1 MIFGLFFSHP
11 YGVCAK
17 VYKYVDDQ
25 GKVHYTNNESNIP
38 IKYRSGPSMKPLRG
52 FSDPKLKKPESKEDS
67 NSTESQT
74 PEKPLDDGFSKKD
87 EALVQR
93 SITNLKNNVLR
104 VKAFDDVVYNF
115 TNGRRLVTSIQG
127 GLPAKEKLAS
137 DLASSK
143 VPELL
148 ETKNFLNQSIQKDKQ
163 AKSVGL
169 GLKTHLV
176 AMFNR
181 VRGEAKTQ
189 QGLISKLEKALEKDK
204 EKKEL
209 AKKEKAE
216 KEKNEKEKVEKNK
229 KNEKQALE
237 KKYSN
242 SSDSLDSAKRNQ
254 RLKTE
259 GSSY

>member
-1 MIFGLFFSHP
+1 MILGIFIALP
-11 YGVCAK
+11 YGVSAK

-38 IKYRSGPSMKPLRG
+38 IKYRNGPSMKPLRG
-52 FSDPKLKKPESKEDS
+52 FSDPKSTKPESKEDS
-67 NSTESQT
+67 KLTETQT
-74 PEKPLDDGFSKKD
+74 PEKPSDEGFSKKD

-93 SITNLKNNVLR
+93 SITTLKNNVLR
-104 VKAFDDVVYNF
+104 VKEFDGDVYNF
-115 TNGRRLVTSIQG
+115 TNGRRLITSIQG
-127 GLPAKEKLAS
+127 ALPAKEKLAS

-143 VPELL
+143 VPELI
-148 ETKNFLNQSIQKDKQ
+148 ETKNFLTKSIEKDKQ
-163 AKSVGL
+163 TKSVGL

-176 AMFNR
+176 SMFNR

-189 QGLISKLEKALEKDK
+189 QGLIGKLENAIEKDK

-216 KEKNEKEKVEKNK
+216 KQKNKEEAGKKEKSH
-229 KNEKQALE
+229 E
-237 KKYSN
+237 KKVIEKKHSN
-242 SSDSLDSAKRNQ
+242 STDSSESAKRNQ